1 MSDVDDGK
9 ILKLF
14 VDGDCLNFNSQKIQ
28 SFCLNWEEEKKMAT
42 IFKISPQIYFVS
54 LLKKINCSGLF
65 DDLLTITLMKNKNNK
80 KYIIILK
87 RKGPAVKINKIV
99 INNWIFFSF

>member
-54 LLKKINCSGLF
+54 LLKKHQLF
-65 DDLLTITLMKNKNNK
+65 RIIWRFTNNYSDEKQKQQKIYNYFKEKRSSSENK
-80 KYIIILK
+80 
-87 RKGPAVKINKIV
+87 
-99 INNWIFFSF
+99 